1 MAPAVHQD
9 GIDAGLKCPAQLML
23 GRVFVDCPVRQNHI
37 DARVPIVGS
46 SRVRFP
52 GRTLSPPMDRT
63 RKPTGWP
70 PCDGAVPSEAGRT
83 HPCQKRTSASA
94 AHKRAT
100 RELAQALG
108 NEAAISHST
117 DSVHSFWHFS
127 NVWPIWRLGQVFE
140 VDRTRS
146 AHYE

>member
-37 DARVPIVGS
+37 DARVPRIVAGAFSGS
-46 SRVRFP
+46 DAV
-52 GRTLSPPMDRT
+52 TPMDRT

-108 NEAAISHST
+108 NPSIRFGTSRMSGL
-117 DSVHSFWHFS
+117 F
-127 NVWPIWRLGQVFE
+127 GG
-140 VDRTRS
+140 
-146 AHYE
+146 

>member
-52 GRTLSPPMDRT
+52 GRTLSPP
-63 RKPTGWP
+63 
-70 PCDGAVPSEAGRT
+70 DGPD
-83 HPCQKRTSASA
+83 QKANGLAS
-94 AHKRAT
+94 
-100 RELAQALG
+100 L
-108 NEAAISHST
+108 
-117 DSVHSFWHFS
+117 
-127 NVWPIWRLGQVFE
+127 
-140 VDRTRS
+140 
-146 AHYE
+146 

>member
-70 PCDGAVPSEAGRT
+70 PCDGAVPSEADPPLPEANIRERRA
-83 HPCQKRTSASA
+83 QTSYP
-94 AHKRAT
+94 RACP
-100 RELAQALG
+100 
-108 NEAAISHST
+108 ST
-117 DSVHSFWHFS
+117 WQPVHSFWHFS

-140 VDRTRS
+140 VDRTRN